1 MLKMNFNQ
9 QWKDL
14 INFVNKNSKNLY
26 CSVPYNNRKHE
37 MLPLVTWIEAVEKE
51 QLNVLPNKKIQML
64 EEALDQE
71 MLTGALNSQNVNNI
85 NNIDTV
91 VTISVDDSTKE
102 KIPVLCLFN
111 KFNKLTIEV
120 TAEQVDTITI
130 TTHQDPKITEYTI
143 KRRTDI
149 EAFGGD
155 IYITKQKMR
164 EEKFNKQTRPRLKT
178 GVAQKVLIDSRK

>member
-1 MLKMNFNQ
+1 MNFNQ

-14 INFVNKNSKNLY
+14 VNFVNKNSRNLY
-26 CSVPYNNRKHE
+26 CSVPYHNRKHE
-37 MLPLVTWIEAVEKE
+37 MLPMITWIEAVEE
-51 QLNVLPNKKIQML
+51 NSNHNQILSSKKIQAI

-71 MLTGALNSQNVNNI
+71 ALTGATAPTQ
-85 NNIDTV
+85 
-91 VTISVDDSTKE
+91 TILIEDSTRG

-111 KFNKLTIEV
+111 KYNKLTIEV

-143 KRRTDI
+143 VRRTDI

-155 IYITKQKMR
+155 IYITKKKMR
-164 EEKFNKQTRPRLKT
+164 EEKFNKRTRPRLKS
-178 GVAQKVLIDSRK
+178 GVSAKTLIDSGK